1 MKSWWQRRTV
11 KLRLALWY
19 AAATAAVLIVF
30 AAFFYELIEH
40 RLSAEIERQLRID
53 FDLIEA
59 QLEPD
64 AEGNLRWLLRGS
76 HGDEGYARLSAWFEV
91 WSEDGQLLL
100 RHWPVPDAQ
109 IHRPL
114 PPPTTTTLLFS
125 EVELE
130 PGLRVRLM
138 ERPTRIHERGVI
150 LRIFRDE
157 SEMRHT
163 LRETVEI
170 FALGLPLAVLLAS
183 LGGYF
188 IARQSIAPV
197 AAMAAQARRIT
208 SESLAQ
214 RLPVP
219 NPHDELGRLAGV
231 FNETLARLQASF
243 EELKRFTADASHEL
257 RSPLTALRTVG
268 EVGLR
273 EACTEDDLR
282 DTIGSMLE
290 EAQRLGDLID
300 ALLTL
305 ARMESGKQ
313 ELKREP
319 LLVAE
324 LLADVQSHLGIL
336 AMEKEQTLRVT
347 TEPDLLVSADR
358 MFLRQALVNIVH
370 NAIRYSPD
378 YSRIDLAARRRD
390 SEVVIEI
397 TDQGPGIAPEH
408 RAKIFERFFRAD
420 KARSRADGAAGL
432 GLAIAK
438 WSVES
443 QDGRI
448 EVESESG
455 QGSTFRVVLPAASV

>member
-1 MKSWWQRRTV
+1 MISWWQRRTV

-19 AAATAAVLIVF
+19 AVATAAVLIVF
-30 AAFFYELIEH
+30 AAFFYKLIEH
-40 RLSAEIERQLRID
+40 RLAAEMERQLRID

-64 AEGNLRWLLRGS
+64 ADGHLRWPVRGS

-91 WSEDGQLLL
+91 WAEDGQLIL
-100 RHWPVPDAQ
+100 RHWPVPDGQ
-109 IHRPL
+109 IHSPL
-114 PPPTTTTLLFS
+114 PAPTTTTLQFS
-125 EVELE
+125 AVELE
-130 PGLRVRLM
+130 PGLHVRLM
-138 ERPTRIHERGVI
+138 ERPARIHERGVV

-157 SEMRHT
+157 TEMRRT

-188 IARQSIAPV
+188 IARQSLAPV
-197 AAMAAQARRIT
+197 ASIAAQARRIT

-219 NPHDELGRLAGV
+219 NPHDELGLLAGV
-231 FNETLARLQASF
+231 FNDTLARLQGSF
-243 EELKRFTADASHEL
+243 DELKRFTADASHEL

-268 EVGLR
+268 EVGLS
-273 EACTEDDLR
+273 EARTEDDLR

-290 EAQRLGDLID
+290 EAQRLSDLID
-300 ALLTL
+300 ALLSL
-305 ARMESGKQ
+305 ARMESGKV
-313 ELKREP
+313 EMNPEP
-319 LLVAE
+319 LALTD

-336 AMEKEQTLRVT
+336 ATEKGQMLHVAVEADLR
-347 TEPDLLVSADR
+347 VSADR
-358 MFLRQALVNIVH
+358 MLLRQALVNIVH
-370 NAIRYSPD
+370 NAIRYAPD
-378 YSRIDLAARRRD
+378 NSRIDLACCRND
-390 SEVVIEI
+390 SEIIIEI
-397 TDQGPGIAPEH
+397 ADQGPGIAPEH
-408 RAKIFERFFRAD
+408 RAKIFERFFRVD
-420 KARSRADGAAGL
+420 KARARADGATGL

-443 QDGRI
+443 QHGRI

-455 QGSTFRVVLPAASV
+455 RGSIFRLVLPAAA

>member
-1 MKSWWQRRTV
+1 
-11 KLRLALWY
+11 
-19 AAATAAVLIVF
+19 
-30 AAFFYELIEH
+30 
-40 RLSAEIERQLRID
+40 
-53 FDLIEA
+53 
-59 QLEPD
+59 
-64 AEGNLRWLLRGS
+64 
-76 HGDEGYARLSAWFEV
+76 
-91 WSEDGQLLL
+91 
-100 RHWPVPDAQ
+100 
-109 IHRPL
+109 
-114 PPPTTTTLLFS
+114 
-125 EVELE
+125 
-130 PGLRVRLM
+130 M
-138 ERPTRIHERGVI
+138 ERPARIHERGVI

>member
-1 MKSWWQRRTV
+1 MKNWWQRQTV

-30 AAFFYELIEH
+30 AVFFYELIEH
-40 RLSAEIERQLRID
+40 RLSTEIERQLRID

-59 QLEPD
+59 QLESD
-64 AEGNLRWLLRGS
+64 AEGNLHWLLRGS

-100 RHWPVPDAQ
+100 RHWPVPGAQ

-114 PPPTTTTLLFS
+114 PAPTTTTLLFS

-130 PGLRVRLM
+130 PGLHVRLM
-138 ERPTRIHERGVI
+138 ERPARIHERGVI

-157 SEMRHT
+157 TEMRRT

-336 AMEKEQTLRVT
+336 AVEKNQTLRVT
-347 TEPDLLVSADR
+347 AEPDLHVSADWV
-358 MFLRQALVNIVH
+358 FLRQALVNIVH

-378 YSRIDLAARRRD
+378 HSCIDLAARRRH

-397 TDQGPGIAPEH
+397 TDEGPGIAPEH

-443 QDGRI
+443 HAGRI

-455 QGSTFRVVLPAASV
+455 QGSTFRVVLPAAS

>member
-1 MKSWWQRRTV
+1 MKSWWQRRTM

-40 RLSAEIERQLRID
+40 RLAAEIERQLRID

-64 AEGNLRWLLRGS
+64 ADGNLHWLLRGS

-91 WSEDGQLLL
+91 WSENGQLLL

-109 IHRPL
+109 IHRAL
-114 PPPTTTTLLFS
+114 PAPTTTTLQFS
-125 EVELE
+125 AVELE
-130 PGLRVRLM
+130 PGLYVHLM
-138 ERPTRIHERGVI
+138 ERPARIHERGVM
-150 LRIFRDE
+150 LRVFRDE
-157 SEMRHT
+157 TEMRHT
-163 LRETVEI
+163 MRETVEI

-188 IARQSIAPV
+188 IARQSLAPV
-197 AAMAAQARRIT
+197 AAMAAQARRVT

-219 NPHDELGRLAGV
+219 NPHDELGRLASV

-243 EELKRFTADASHEL
+243 DELKRFTADASHEL

-273 EACTEDDLR
+273 EASTEDDLR
-282 DTIGSMLE
+282 ETIGSMLE
-290 EAQRLGDLID
+290 EAQRLSDLID

-336 AMEKEQTLRVT
+336 ATEKEQTLRVT
-347 TEPDLLVSADR
+347 AEPDLLVSADR
-358 MFLRQALVNIVH
+358 MLLRQALVNVVH
-370 NAIRYSPD
+370 NAIRYSPNKT
-378 YSRIDLAARRRD
+378 RIDLAARRRD
-390 SEVVIEI
+390 VYAVIEI
-397 TDQGPGIAPEH
+397 TDQGPGIAPENQM
-408 RAKIFERFFRAD
+408 KIFERFFRAD

-443 QDGRI
+443 HDGRI